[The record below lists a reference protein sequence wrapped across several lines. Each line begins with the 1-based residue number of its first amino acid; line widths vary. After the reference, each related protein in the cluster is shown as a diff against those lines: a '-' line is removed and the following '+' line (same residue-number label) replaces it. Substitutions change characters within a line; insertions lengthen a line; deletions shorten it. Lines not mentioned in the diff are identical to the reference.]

1 MSPSPAHSPPSLS
14 SALDRVRHDEVWQE
28 NYCQF
33 TSQLGVSR
41 TNIPLLHQNDLY
53 HEWRPFYLDY
63 THLKRELKV
72 GSRFLSPPSIKS
84 DGEAA

>member
-14 SALDRVRHDEVWQE
+14 STLDRVRHDEVWQE

-41 TNIPLLHQNDLY
+41 TNIPLLH
-53 HEWRPFYLDY
+53 
-63 THLKRELKV
+63 
-72 GSRFLSPPSIKS
+72 
-84 DGEAA
+84 